1 MNSALDQGREVF
13 VVPGPITSP
22 QSEGANLIIQ
32 RGLGKLVTGAADIL
46 EELQIEHVE
55 RQIELSAQLP
65 EDPMQAAVLGALG
78 PEPLHVDLVSR
89 AAGAPASEVSAALAM
104 LELKGM
110 VRQVGPMLYV
120 RS

>member
-1 MNSALDQGREVF
+1 M
-13 VVPGPITSP
+13 
-22 QSEGANLIIQ
+22 
-32 RGLGKLVTGAADIL
+32 L
-46 EELQIEHVE
+46 E
-55 RQIELSAQLP
+55 
-65 EDPMQAAVLGALG
+65 ALG

-89 AAGAPASEVSAALAM
+89 KAGVPSNEVSAALAM